1 MNWLSWLLSGKHRSA
16 VFTAAVSIIAAV
28 AAATGV
34 GLAAPFLLGRSLASY
49 ELLALVATF
58 ALVGWGLTAS
68 HRRRERK
75 RMLEMRDSALW

>member
-1 MNWLSWLLSGKHRSA
+1 M
-16 VFTAAVSIIAAV
+16 FTAAVTVIAAI
-28 AAATGV
+28 AAAIGA
-34 GLAAPFLLGRSLASY
+34 GLLASALLGRSLSSY
-49 ELLALVATF
+49 ELVELAVSF

>member
-1 MNWLSWLLSGKHRSA
+1 M
-16 VFTAAVSIIAAV
+16 FTAAVTVIAAI
-28 AAATGV
+28 AAAIGA
-34 GLAAPFLLGRSLASY
+34 GLLASALLGRSLSSY
-49 ELLALVATF
+49 ELVALAVSF